1 MLFAL
6 AFAAPARAQALLD
19 PAQVP
24 GLDAAGRALY
34 AGWLLTNTERAVAVG
49 SNGKI
54 GWFGGGPSLPAARE
68 HALALCAE
76 HGGTACQVYAENLDI
91 VWPGRQ
97 AAAPKPPGPFVDTI
111 NYAFVP
117 DQRYLWHGPAAALG
131 VIVWSHGKQGVDV
144 DARGEQPPPFLRAFN
159 NAGFDIV
166 RFDRAPRVDVVL
178 RAKGWLEDELPELRR
193 MGYRR
198 VVAAGHSRGGWTSL
212 QMLDMPGL
220 VDAVIALSPAAHG
233 QGAESDLLAQDDDL
247 RAIVA
252 DAVPGNGR
260 VAVAQFAGDP
270 FASDF
275 DSRAALLQRLR
286 TKEAAVLLID
296 RPPGLRGHFGGIG
309 PAFSDQY
316 AACLLRFVVA
326 PTPPAACPGAPAEPS
341 R

>member
-1 MLFAL
+1 M
-6 AFAAPARAQALLD
+6 LD

-34 AGWLLTNTERAVAVG
+34 AQWLLTDTQRAVAVG

-54 GWFGGGPSLPAARE
+54 GWYGGGPSLPAARE
-68 HALALCAE
+68 QALALCAA
-76 HGGTACQVYAENLDI
+76 HGGTACQIYAENLDI

-97 AAAPKPPGPFVDTI
+97 AAAAKPPGPFVATI

-117 DQRYLWHGPAAALG
+117 DERFLWHGPAAAAG

-166 RFDRAPRVDVVL
+166 RFDRAPRADTAL
-178 RAKGWLEDELPELRR
+178 RAKGWLEDELPQLRH

-198 VVAAGHSRGGWTSL
+198 VVAAGQSRGGWTSL
-212 QMLDMPGL
+212 QMLDTPGL
-220 VDAVIALSPAAHG
+220 VDAAIALSPAAHG

-252 DAVPGNGR
+252 DAAPGGSR
-260 VAVAQFAGDP
+260 VAVAQFQEDP

-275 DSRAALLQRLR
+275 DRRAALLQRLR
-286 TKEAAVLLID
+286 GKAAALLLID
-296 RPPGLRGHFGGIG
+296 RPAGLRGHFGGIG
-309 PAFSDQY
+309 PLFSDRY
-316 AACLLRFVVA
+316 ASCLLRFVVD
-326 PTPPAACPGAPAEPS
+326 PTPPAACPGPQPEP
-341 R
+341 